1 MNKKITT
8 LLLTCFAYVLTV
20 CAQNISVSAPTHV
33 ATGENFRVSYT
44 IANVSVDEFRSAS
57 IPSGLEVIAGPYTSQ
72 QSSYQIV
79 NGHTSR
85 SSSITY
91 TYTLYAEKAGSYTIG
106 AAHAKAGGKTIAS
119 RSFRIQVSGTTRNNG
134 SSAPNMHDDAVSPSH
149 SSGGRI

>member
-8 LLLTCFAYVLTV
+8 LLLTCFAYVLSV

-106 AAHAKAGGKTIAS
+106 AAHAKAGGHSAYRCRAPHATTVRRRQICTMTQFRLRTVRVAEYLRKT
-119 RSFRIQVSGTTRNNG
+119 
-134 SSAPNMHDDAVSPSH
+134 SS
-149 SSGGRI
+149 